1 MRGEHGHWGR
11 VQLLLSWETD
21 SWVEGHFYNNKRL
34 GKRDTE
40 IHRQVETLRK
50 TERLTVKDPWEK
62 PVKDVHDGE

>member
-1 MRGEHGHWGR
+1 MDTGGGS

-21 SWVEGHFYNNKRL
+21 SWVEDHFYNNKIV

-50 TERLTVKDPWEK
+50 R
-62 PVKDVHDGE
+62 GSQ